1 MSNRELKP
9 HQAQQPQAVLIVPA
23 CGKDRGGGHLN
34 RSLFL
39 LEALEESGRESYLWI
54 SENQK
59 EDVFHR
65 FRNFIEKSEFS
76 KGFNARLLS
85 DVNEVKKHK
94 WDFIIIDNFKTSKSE
109 FAFWSSLGTVI
120 GVDEG
125 GECRNNFDFLIDL
138 LPALGGAE
146 PNLISPNLLPLPKKR
161 KSSLKGGTEQ
171 VKVLIAFGAEDNA
184 KLGPSAAKRLSSFKA
199 GASGSQITLVTP
211 HADTSG
217 LRASLPNVKVSGLVP
232 NLREYLSSFDIF
244 ITHFGISAF
253 EAVYAKVPVLLISPG
268 SYHEKLGRKAGF
280 VNYSSVDQIKHNIV
294 SASFIK
300 ALEDRR
306 KKIALKF
313 SLDRE
318 QKEDL
323 GSFFGSLS
331 IKVSSFCPACG
342 VKLSAESAPVLTR
355 FPEETYR
362 QCPNCKIIYLNRLKN
377 TPIVYNREYFY
388 ESYKKQYCKT
398 YIEDFPKLMEM
409 SKKRLENIKRV
420 HIKINEEIEMKSR
433 LFDIGCAYGPFM
445 KAAFNEGYSVF
456 GMDPIDDA
464 VNYVNEELGLTAWQ
478 GYFPSGHKAEDG
490 PFDIVSLWYV
500 IEHFLDAGK
509 ILKDINKIL
518 REGGVLAFS
527 TPSFSGI
534 SGRKKLHSFLKN
546 SPSDHW
552 TVWNPKVCKKILKIH
567 GFIVKKIIVT
577 GHHPE
582 RFPIIGKLIKTNNR
596 GIMYKILLLV
606 SSIFGLG
613 DTFEVYSVKKTEKQ

>member
-1 MSNRELKP
+1 MSD
-9 HQAQQPQAVLIVPA
+9 AVLIVPA

-65 FRNFIEKSEFS
+65 FRSFMEKSEFS

-109 FAFWSSLGTVI
+109 FTFWSSLGTVI

-138 LPALGGAE
+138 LPALGGVE

-161 KSSLKGGTEQ
+161 KTALNGGAEQ
-171 VKVLIAFGAEDNA
+171 IKILIAFGAEDNA
-184 KLGPSAAKRLSSFKA
+184 KLGPSAAKRLSSLNT
-199 GASGSQITLVTP
+199 GSQITLVTP

-217 LRASLPNVKVSGLVP
+217 LRASLPKVKVSGLVP

-244 ITHFGISAF
+244 ITHFGITAF

-268 SYHEKLGRKAGF
+268 SYHEKLGRKTGF
-280 VNYSSVDQIKHNIV
+280 VNYSSVDQIKSNIV
-294 SASFIK
+294 NASFIK
-300 ALEDRR
+300 ALEERR

-331 IKVSSFCPACG
+331 INVSSWCPACG
-342 VKLSAESAPVLTR
+342 EKISAESAPVLAR

-362 QCPNCKIIYLNRLKN
+362 QCPNCKIIFLNRLKD

-388 ESYKKQYCKT
+388 ESYKKQYGKT
-398 YIEDFPKLMEM
+398 YIEDFPKLLEM
-409 SKKRLENIKRV
+409 SKKRLENIKKV
-420 HIKINEEIEMKSR
+420 YKKNNEEIEMKSR

-445 KAAFNEGYSVF
+445 KAASDEGYSVF
-456 GMDPIDDA
+456 GIDPIDDA

-478 GYFPSGHKAEDG
+478 GYFPSGHKGEDG

-500 IEHFLDAGK
+500 IEHFIDAGK
-509 ILKDINKIL
+509 ILFNINRIL

-527 TPSFSGI
+527 TPSFTGI
-534 SGRKKLHSFLKN
+534 SGRKKLDSFLKN
-546 SPSDHW
+546 SPSDHK
-552 TVWNPKVCKKILKIH
+552 TVWSPGVCKKILKIH
-567 GFIVKKIIVT
+567 GFITKKIIIT

-582 RFPIIGKLIKTNNR
+582 RFPLIGKFIKTNKR
-596 GIMYKILLLV
+596 GFLFKLLLFV
-606 SSIFGLG
+606 SGIFGLG
-613 DTFEVYSVKKTEKQ
+613 DTFEVYAVKKTEKQ